1 MRAALELGG
10 GLGAS
15 QVVGVAYH
23 HRDVELHEGIV
34 SPIQTYKKRVHNH
47 VPHESMIYSGF

>member
-34 SPIQTYKKRVHNH
+34 SPIQIHKKRVHNH
-47 VPHESMIYSGF
+47 VPHESMI